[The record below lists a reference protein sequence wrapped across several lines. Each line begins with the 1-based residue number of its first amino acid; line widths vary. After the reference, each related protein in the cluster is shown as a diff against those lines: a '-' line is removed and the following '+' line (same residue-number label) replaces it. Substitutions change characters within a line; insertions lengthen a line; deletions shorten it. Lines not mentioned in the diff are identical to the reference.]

1 MTGTKA
7 IVAPVANVVTGDDG
21 IVIADAPD
29 NQIGG
34 TTPQERNL
42 ISGNLESGVVLLGS
56 KATDNVV
63 EGNFIGS
70 DVTGT
75 KAVPNATNGILISGA
90 VDNLIGGTSGVTGG
104 SPASGAANL
113 ISANGTAGIALA
125 TSTIDDSTS
134 SPQGNEIEGNLIGTD
149 VTGTQALSATQPTGI
164 DVSASVGANTI
175 GGTTAAGNVIA
186 FNSGSGIAL
195 SGTVSSGTLSETP
208 QQITILSNSIFAN
221 GRPGIDFQRDIYEG
235 LTGTLGN
242 QGEPGPSLMGF
253 VFTDTGGLEIDGTL
267 KSLPNTTFLLQFF
280 ATPLA
285 QQSTASPQAE
295 TLLNAT
301 PFFVTTNSSGT
312 ATFAATDLTVVSGD
326 VAYTATATDP
336 SGNTSDFSAP
346 EEDEPPQPESDAT
359 VDLKLAGSGQPN
371 PVAQG
376 GQLTYQFTVT
386 NNGPYQATGV
396 LFSDTLPA
404 GVTLVSTSPS
414 QGSVS
419 GTTSLSWLVG
429 SLISRAAG
437 NARRGGRDVD
447 IGRARRHRFGDR
459 QSAAIGCRRQPG
471 DRGYNRRSLG

>member
-1 MTGTKA
+1 MSLSNDIRLGFGSSASYFGGGVLIIDSPDNVVGSPKGASPGGALAGGGNLIAAIMGPGVQIEGSDSQGNLVQNNFIGTNVTGTKA

-221 GRPGIDFQRDIYEG
+221 GRPE
-235 LTGTLGN
+235 LTFSAT
-242 QGEPGPSLMGF
+242 
-253 VFTDTGGLEIDGTL
+253 FTKGSPARWAIRASRGRRSWVSSSPTRAG
-267 KSLPNTTFLLQFF
+267 SR
-280 ATPLA
+280 
-285 QQSTASPQAE
+285 STA
-295 TLLNAT
+295 L
-301 PFFVTTNSSGT
+301 
-312 ATFAATDLTVVSGD
+312 
-326 VAYTATATDP
+326 
-336 SGNTSDFSAP
+336 
-346 EEDEPPQPESDAT
+346 
-359 VDLKLAGSGQPN
+359 
-371 PVAQG
+371 
-376 GQLTYQFTVT
+376 
-386 NNGPYQATGV
+386 
-396 LFSDTLPA
+396 
-404 GVTLVSTSPS
+404 
-414 QGSVS
+414 
-419 GTTSLSWLVG
+419 
-429 SLISRAAG
+429 
-437 NARRGGRDVD
+437 
-447 IGRARRHRFGDR
+447 
-459 QSAAIGCRRQPG
+459 
-471 DRGYNRRSLG
+471 